1 MSQIKFSSSR
11 GPGILTGILFMLMG
25 LAVLGISFGII
36 PTDPGSIKAPG
47 WVLAVFGGLF
57 VIVGIWV
64 IFLRAVRQD
73 QSTWFNLLFAFFVMA
88 AISLI
93 CLWIGFGPGDRIFV
107 NYGTYSARN
116 PAMLTNP
123 ILGRIFF
130 GGFGVLLSGLT
141 VALGIVSGQ
150 RLFKH

>member
-11 GPGILTGILFMLMG
+11 GSGIMTGILFILMG
-25 LAVLGISFGII
+25 MAVLGISFGII
-36 PTDPGSIKAPG
+36 PTDPTSIQAPG

-64 IFLRAVRQD
+64 IFLRVVGQD
-73 QSTWFNLLFAFFVMA
+73 QSTWINLLFALFVMA

-93 CLWIGFGPGDRIFV
+93 CLWIGFGPGERIFV
-107 NYGTYSARN
+107 HYGTYSAGN
-116 PAMLTNP
+116 PAMITNP

-141 VALGIVSGQ
+141 VAFGIISGQ